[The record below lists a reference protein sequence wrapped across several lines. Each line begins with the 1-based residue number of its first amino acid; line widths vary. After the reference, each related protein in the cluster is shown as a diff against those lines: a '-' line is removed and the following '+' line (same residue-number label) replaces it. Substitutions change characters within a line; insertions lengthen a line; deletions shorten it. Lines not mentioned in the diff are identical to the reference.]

1 MDPRRRAQLADA
13 VQEAP
18 ASARGLTD
26 GLKVNPVSVT
36 KHGWRTLKI
45 KCLVLSQVSGYV
57 RGAFKAGVTPLKN
70 MLIVRTKTT
79 DINLEMELSASEEGD
94 LQYVQQVLEPSQ
106 PPAPCN
112 YLLFFQISLWH
123 APLEKGVQVEFAIAA
138 SNQ

>member
-1 MDPRRRAQLADA
+1 MSCP
-13 VQEAP
+13 
-18 ASARGLTD
+18 
-26 GLKVNPVSVT
+26 
-36 KHGWRTLKI
+36 I
-45 KCLVLSQVSGYV
+45 QVSGYV

-112 YLLFFQISLWH
+112 YLLYLSYVCFFQISLLH
-123 APLEKGVQVEFAIAA
+123 ALQEEGVQVEFVIAA